1 MKKIPIGIE
10 NFKQLID
17 NNYYYI
23 DKSCYIKEIINE
35 SVALYTRPRR
45 FGKTLNMSML
55 YYFFSIKEK
64 DNVYLFNNLDISKD
78 KEAMKHQ
85 NQYPVIFISLKDMNA
100 LSFDSFLSSFSILI
114 SNSIDKHEELLSSLY
129 LNDINKERLKKLH
142 ELQAT
147 SADLKDALKVLSQC
161 LEKHYH
167 QKVIILIDEYDVPL
181 QSAYLNHYYDEMVDF
196 LRSVFSCALKT
207 NDSLEK
213 GIMTGCLRI
222 AKESI
227 FTGLNNFNVYS
238 IFDKGISSI
247 CFGFT
252 QEEINR
258 LLEYYHIDQ
267 YNDQMKEW
275 YDGYLFGNS
284 EIYNPWS
291 VLKYVHQIIR
301 ENDSMPQAYWANTS
315 GNDIVYNYILNGNET
330 MRQEFE
336 SLVQGKSI
344 IKTIMPEMTY
354 RDMDDINHIYS
365 FLLFTGYLKVKRQE
379 YEQLNTYELVI
390 PNREVKEIY
399 KNQFNQYFHE
409 FTKDRK
415 KEFVDALINEDVEKA
430 NAILNDILDKSIS
443 FFDNNEGFYHG
454 FMVGLLSSYNTKS
467 NRESGDGRYDI
478 GIFPLNLF
486 KPCVVI
492 ELKKASDPTQLI
504 ESAHDAVEQIKQKR
518 YIKGIRNDGYMNIK
532 GYGISF
538 YEKTCYIEKL

>member
-315 GNDIVYNYILNGNET
+315 GNDIVYNYIKQSSHQLKD
-330 MRQEFE
+330 EFDQLMKGYPIE
-336 SLVQGKSI
+336 
-344 IKTIMPEMTY
+344 KTIKEELTY
-354 RDMDDINHIYS
+354 REMDDINNIYS
-365 FLLFTGYLKVKRQE
+365 FLLFTGYLKCIERIPSKRYLLQ
-379 YEQLNTYELVI
+379 I
-390 PNREVKEIY
+390 PNQEIKSIYENTFIEWFDKRIKDNSQSFKEALLAGDEI
-399 KNQFNQYFHE
+399 
-409 FTKDRK
+409 TARK
-415 KEFVDALINEDVEKA
+415 
-430 NAILNDILDKSIS
+430 ILNNLLSCSIS
-443 FFDNNEGFYHG
+443 YFDYNESFYHG
-454 FMVGLLSSYNTKS
+454 FLLGMLQDTHVKS
-467 NRESGDGRYDI
+467 NRESGTGRYDI
-478 GIFPLNLF
+478 A
-486 KPCVVI
+486 VI
-492 ELKKASDPTQLI
+492 PNDFDETGMIIECKYAKEMKELKAKSEEA
-504 ESAHDAVEQIKQKR
+504 AKQINEKKYR
-518 YIKGIRNDGYMNIK
+518 EEFYNEGYTDFI
-532 GYGISF
+532 GYGIAF
-538 YEKTCYIEKL
+538 YKKSCFVTKS